1 MKNYIQNYFKTRK
14 PIALI
19 GDALFFILLILI
31 LIPATRVEVVAF
43 IKRQVLFSP
52 NVAVREDLG
61 SLERADYG
69 WPLTALKDE
78 KALRLKEFRGK
89 TVFINFWATWCPPC
103 VAEMPSI
110 QKLYNAYRNDESVA
124 FVMISSEERE
134 KLLQFMQDKDYDFPV
149 YQNLFKVP
157 ASLTVEQLPTT
168 YVIAPDGKIVLRET
182 GASDWNSDKVH
193 ELINKLK

>member
-1 MKNYIQNYFKTRK
+1 MKNYIRNYFQKRK
-14 PIALI
+14 PLSLI

-52 NVAVREDLG
+52 NVEVREDLG
-61 SLERADYG
+61 SLGRTDYG
-69 WPLTALKDE
+69 WPLTAVKNE
-78 KALRLKEFRGK
+78 KAIRLKEFRGK

-110 QKLYNAYRNDESVA
+110 QKLYDAYRDDESVA
-124 FVMISSEERE
+124 FVLISSEERG
-134 KLLQFMQDKDYDFPV
+134 KLLKFMQDKGYDYPV

-157 ASLTVEQLPTT
+157 ASLPVEQLPTT
-168 YVIAPDGKIVLRET
+168 YIIAPDGKIVLKET
-182 GASDWNSDKVH
+182 GASDWNTDKVH
-193 ELINKLK
+193 QLLNSLK